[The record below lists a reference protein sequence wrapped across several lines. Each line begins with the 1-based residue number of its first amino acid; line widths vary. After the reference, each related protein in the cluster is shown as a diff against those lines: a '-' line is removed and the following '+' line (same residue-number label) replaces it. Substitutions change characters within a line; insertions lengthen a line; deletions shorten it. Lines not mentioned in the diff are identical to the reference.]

1 MDTDFKNNL
10 ENEKKWEE
18 VLHFKKKIKYI
29 APLLA
34 IYDLQSQTSR
44 NT

>member
-10 ENEKKWEE
+10 ENEKKF
-18 VLHFKKKIKYI
+18 LHFKKKIKYI

-34 IYDLQSQTSR
+34 IYDETQYNR
-44 NT
+44 NGY

>member
-10 ENEKKWEE
+10 ENEKKWE
-18 VLHFKKKIKYI
+18 VLHLKKKIKYI